1 VAVITFSKSVS
12 FPTAP
17 LRDLLQKHLPQ
28 FKWQCGEQDMG
39 GAKEIGRFLDHM
51 LIVGRSPETAIFT
64 ELRSVESRLPGPAPQ
79 HVWHLQV
86 GEPTT
91 DITSLANRVTLI
103 ICMTVMI
110 LDEHEAMC
118 QLRPGG
124 NWLGPNDLLRV
135 FKVILAGES
144 ISVADGLGIPAAHFS
159 GAAPAAVPS
168 APTIG
173 RDPSGDLTQRMLAP
187 MVLMLERNLHP
198 DWPTIERFARELDP
212 DGDWRH
218 RAMPGADMLFGRGV
232 RVMVDTK
239 DEPVPAFVYEDSYNR
254 SFWFKGD
261 RGAIAAHRRQATIG
275 CALDTSA
282 ADWVTIRQTAK
293 VITLVTGMLARLP
306 GTIAAYNLDI
316 GTIYE
321 PAMVGEFLHVLGRDQ
336 LPVALWS
343 WTKWHSMADGDV
355 SMSTSG
361 LTPFLGHEIET
372 WNAPLTCEE
381 VRSQASD
388 IIIYL
393 LDAGPTIGHGDTAGR
408 TKGDQSI
415 RCFFGPGRA
424 QRDSPVRAMFLE
436 FGDAGEV
443 RPQAD
448 PVSMASPV
456 DAARIAAGMI
466 DSALQSA
473 IANTQSEPMRRLLAG
488 VAAQRASPSVS
499 PTPPPAAPPPAGAP
513 PVASPF
519 RRAGGFG
526 RKGL

>member
-1 VAVITFSKSVS
+1 MAVITFSRPVS

-17 LRDLLQKHLPQ
+17 LRDLLQKHFPT
-28 FKWQCGEQDMG
+28 FKWQCGEHDMG
-39 GAKEIGRFLDHM
+39 GAKEMGRFLDHM

-64 ELRSVESRLPGPAPQ
+64 ELRSVEAKLPGPAPQ

-86 GEPTT
+86 GNPTT
-91 DITSLANRVTLI
+91 DISTIADRVTLI

-124 NWLGPNDLLRV
+124 NWLGPHDLLRV

-144 ISVADGLGIPAAHFS
+144 ISVADGLGVPEGHFS
-159 GAAPAAVPS
+159 GAAAPAAALQ

-173 RDPSGDLTQRMLAP
+173 RDPPRDVNQRMLAP
-187 MVLMLERNLHP
+187 MVLMLERNLQP

-218 RAMPGADMLFGRGV
+218 RTMPGADVLVGRGV

-239 DEPVPAFVYEDSYNR
+239 DEPVPPFVYEDSYNR

-261 RGAIAAHRRQATIG
+261 KAAIAAHRRHATVG

-306 GTIAAYNLDI
+306 GTVAVYNMDI

-321 PAMVGEFLHVLGRDQ
+321 PAMVGDFLKMLGRDQ

-343 WTKWHSMADGDV
+343 WSQWHSMADGDV

-408 TKGDQSI
+408 TRGDQSI
-415 RCFFGPGRA
+415 RCFFGPSRA
-424 QRDSPVRAMFLE
+424 RRDKPVRAMFLE
-436 FGDAGEV
+436 FGDRGAV
-443 RPQAD
+443 QPQAD
-448 PVSMASPV
+448 PPRSTAPV
-456 DAARIAAGMI
+456 DAGRMAAQMI
-466 DSALQSA
+466 DGALQSV
-473 IANTQSEPMRRLLAG
+473 IASTGSEAMRRLLSD
-488 VAAQRASPSVS
+488 VAAERAGQPA
-499 PTPPPAAPPPAGAP
+499 PPAPLPAAAP
-513 PVASPF
+513 PVASPL
-519 RRAGGFG
+519 RRVGGFG